1 MNRVLRIAG
10 AMLLLA
16 CWTGSVNASRVT
28 AQPPP
33 PGGTEIAHAIAAYT
47 PAEASPNHMMRP
59 LNDTNTILYE
69 QSFGGGGVGLGVL
82 LGPLGVAANI
92 AAIKGR
98 TEKEA
103 ALLHDK
109 VGIDPQ
115 ELLKQALAGSE
126 LKVANAS
133 EPQAATIK
141 PALDVVSMGDHDL
154 RFAITLRVDRHPAG
168 KEWAGSYLWLLRTTS
183 TREAVAAGL
192 SDSDRQALEQEAASA
207 FKELVAIYVQDA
219 KGALPNG
226 AQVRFHSSFLAP
238 RFKLTYNGVTV
249 AGPEGRLTARLPNM
263 VVSLPEDAIQRDK

>member
-10 AMLLLA
+10 TILLLA
-16 CWTGSVNASRVT
+16 CWTGSVNATRVT

-33 PGGTEIAHAIAAYT
+33 PGGTEIAHAIAVYT
-47 PAEASPNHMMRP
+47 PAEASASHMMRP

-109 VGIDPQ
+109 LGIDPQ
-115 ELLKQALAGSE
+115 ELLKQALAASE
-126 LKVANAS
+126 LRVASAG
-133 EPQAATIK
+133 EAQAATIK
-141 PALDVVSMGDHDL
+141 PVLDVVSMGDHDL
-154 RFAITLRVDRHPAG
+154 RFAVTLKVDRRPSG
-168 KEWAGSYLWLLRTTS
+168 KEWTGSYVWQLRTTY
-183 TREAVAAGL
+183 TREAVAGGL
-192 SDSDRQALEQEAASA
+192 SDADRQALEQEASGA

-219 KGALPNG
+219 KEALPNG
-226 AQVRFHSSFLAP
+226 APVRFHCTFLAP
-238 RFKLTYNGVTV
+238 RFKLTYNGVNIG
-249 AGPEGRLTARLPNM
+249 GPEGRLTVRLPNM
-263 VVSLPEDAIQRDK
+263 VVSLPDDAVERVK